1 MFFQESITVTIKD
14 ERIQPVSRYV
24 IFSLRSAKKNPLLS
38 NGFSVKTTRTETG
51 KIEEIILG
59 KGTSST
65 EMAVGAIE
73 RFHSNYPTLVSAS
86 QVAVS
91 RRKIFKIAHSQ
102 PGSCVA
108 QECAETVYQMLSD
121 DCNDVKTPT
130 ISGVELV
137 CSASLGLCK
146 INIIAT

>member
-1 MFFQESITVTIKD
+1 M
-14 ERIQPVSRYV
+14 
-24 IFSLRSAKKNPLLS
+24 RSAKRNPLLS
-38 NGFSVKTTRTETG
+38 NGFSLRTTYTETG
-51 KIEEIILG
+51 QIDEIILG

-65 EMAVGAIE
+65 EVAVGAIE
-73 RFHSNYPTLVSAS
+73 SFRRYYPTLVSTS

-102 PGSCVA
+102 PSSCVA
-108 QECAETVYQMLSD
+108 QECAETVYQMVSD
-121 DCNDVKTPT
+121 SCNDLKAPT